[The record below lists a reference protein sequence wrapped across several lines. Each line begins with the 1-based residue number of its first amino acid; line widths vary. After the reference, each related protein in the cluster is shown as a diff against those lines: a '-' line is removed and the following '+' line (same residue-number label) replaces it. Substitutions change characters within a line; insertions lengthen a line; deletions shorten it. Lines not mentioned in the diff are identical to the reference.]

1 MASAVGE
8 TCVVW
13 VSTANY
19 NEKNKKKSQS
29 WHIRKVKYYTSKEIA
44 WS

>member
-1 MASAVGE
+1 MASAVGKP
-8 TCVVW
+8 VW
-13 VSTANY
+13 FGFPQLIIMK
-19 NEKNKKKSQS
+19 KNKKKPQS